1 MSRLARSVIRDIG
14 YDGGATEFDA
24 KTCGV
29 VVTVDEQSPDISQ
42 GVTESFEAQHGNSS
56 ELDRQGAGDQGMMF
70 GYACDETD
78 ELMPMP
84 IMLAHAICRRLAE
97 VRREGIVDYLLP
109 DGKAQVTIRYARGAD
124 GVPEP
129 VRLERVVVSTQ
140 HGAHADLERQIRPDV
155 IEHVLRATVPEH
167 LLDGRRLDEP
177 EFVLINPTGRFVTG
191 GPVGDTGLTGRK
203 IIVDTYGGMSR
214 HGGGAFSGK
223 DPSKVDRSAS
233 YAARWVAKNVVAAG
247 LARRCELQVAYAIGV
262 AEPVSISIE
271 TFGSHRVDPATIE
284 TLVREHFDLRPGRDR
299 ARPRP
304 AAPDLPADGRV
315 RALRP
320 SRARVHLGAHRSR
333 RRAGARGGTR
343 RRDNGAKF
351 GPRTRRAPSRP
362 CPGRSGGRTPR
373 RCARPGRRCRRAP

>member
-29 VVTVDEQSPDISQ
+29 VVTVDEQSADISQ
-42 GVTESFEAQHGNSS
+42 GVTESFEAQHGNDS

-124 GVPEP
+124 GTPEP

-155 IEHVLRATVPEH
+155 IEHVLRATVPEF

-177 EFVLINPTGRFVTG
+177 DFVLINPTGRFVTG

-203 IIVDTYGGMSR
+203 IIVDTYGGMAR

-223 DPSKVDRSAS
+223 DPTKVDRSAA
-233 YAARWVAKNVVAAG
+233 YAVRQIAKAVVAAG
-247 LARRCELQVAYAIGV
+247 LAKRCEAQVAYAIGV
-262 AEPVSISIE
+262 AHPMSIMVE
-271 TFGSHRVDPATIE
+271 TFGTSEIAPDKLE
-284 TLVREHFDLRPGRDR
+284 SMVRDVFDM
-299 ARPRP
+299 RP
-304 AAPDLPADGRV
+304 AAIMERLDLRRPIYRRTAAYGHFGRTDGEGFTWEQV
-315 RALRP
+315 EPYAAEL
-320 SRARVHLGAHRSR
+320 
-333 RRAGARGGTR
+333 RRAAGA
-343 RRDNGAKF
+343 
-351 GPRTRRAPSRP
+351 
-362 CPGRSGGRTPR
+362 
-373 RCARPGRRCRRAP
+373 